1 MFLCL
6 YVELSRHRGRAST
19 MTRHR
24 PRRIAYGLV
33 AAVTALGTT
42 VAAAGLSSAAAGA
55 ATNSAATNS
64 AVTNSAAAA
73 KTVASV
79 TLPNPGNGY
88 IGLFDI
94 SGA

>member
-1 MFLCL
+1 
-6 YVELSRHRGRAST
+6 

-24 PRRIAYGLV
+24 PRRIAHGLV

-55 ATNSAATNS
+55 ATNSAA
-64 AVTNSAAAA
+64 AA
-73 KTVASV
+73 KKVASV

>member
-33 AAVTALGTT
+33 AALGTT
-42 VAAAGLSSAAAGA
+42 VAAAGLSSAAASA
-55 ATNSAATNS
+55 ATDSAATNS